1 MATPQLDLP
10 LRDDIEKPVETPVYE
25 QPLCDSCPHPPAV
38 HDRIA
43 ERFCEATLQ
52 MALTRRCICRGD
64 MVDVEQAAAS
74 AHRFP

>member
-1 MATPQLDLP
+1 MATPKLDLP
-10 LRDDIEKPVETPVYE
+10 VRDDIEKPVEVAVDE
-25 QPLCDSCPHPPAV
+25 QPACDSCPHPTSV
-38 HDRIA
+38 HDRVA
-43 ERFCEATLQ
+43 QRFCEATQQ